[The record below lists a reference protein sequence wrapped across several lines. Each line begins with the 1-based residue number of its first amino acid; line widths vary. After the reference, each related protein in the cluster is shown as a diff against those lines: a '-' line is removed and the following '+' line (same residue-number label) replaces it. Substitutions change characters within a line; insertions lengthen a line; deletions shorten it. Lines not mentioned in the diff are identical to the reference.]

1 MWKQWDCRYGI
12 DLGTCS
18 TLIYEQGKGIVLQ
31 EPSVIAVRRD
41 GGEIAAVGDEAQA
54 MIGRTSD
61 AIEVI
66 SPLQDG
72 VIADLPMTLSMLRH
86 FVRKMGKRR
95 GPLRFVQRPEYVITV
110 PCVIDPVKRRAVE
123 TTMIQMGAKKVT
135 TVEGPLAAAM
145 GSGMPVEEPVGSM
158 VIDIGGGVAQA
169 AIVSLGGIVVSHT
182 VPKGGVSIDD
192 SIVDY
197 VKHAYNLVI
206 GRRTAQMIK
215 HTIGSAVTPDP
226 EEKMEIRGRSML
238 NGLPQGMTLYAGDIH
253 KLLEDFVK
261 SIIDAIRACLEKC
274 PPELV
279 GDIMMRGIMLSGGG
293 ALLRGLDRRLQEETD
308 VPMFVADRPL
318 ECIALGA
325 GKLLGE

>member
-1 MWKQWDCRYGI
+1 MWKGRNFRFGI

-18 TLIYEQGKGIVLQ
+18 TLFYEQGKGIVLQ
-31 EPSVIAVRRD
+31 EPSLVAVRKD
-41 GGEIAAVGDEAQA
+41 NGEIAAVGAEAQA
-54 MIGRTSD
+54 MVGRTS
-61 AIEVI
+61 ASLEIV

-72 VIADLPMTLSMLRH
+72 VIADLPMTLAMLRH
-86 FVRKMGKRR
+86 FAKKMGKSR
-95 GPLRFVQRPEYVITV
+95 GPLRFVQRPEYVISV
-110 PCVIDPVKRRAVE
+110 PCFIDPVKRRAVE
-123 TTMIQMGAKKVT
+123 VTMMQMGARKVT

-158 VIDIGGGVAQA
+158 VIDIGGGVSQA

-182 VPKGGVSIDD
+182 VSKGGVSIDE
-192 SIVDY
+192 SIVDF

-206 GRRTAQMIK
+206 GRRTAEAIK
-215 HTIGSAVTPDP
+215 HTIGSAVEPEP
-226 EEKMEIRGRSML
+226 EEKMEIRGRSMV
-238 NGLPQGMTLYAGDIH
+238 NGLPQSMTLHAREIY
-253 KLLEDFVK
+253 KLFEDFVK
-261 SIIDAIRACLEKC
+261 GIIDAIRVCLERC

-293 ALLRGLDRRLQEETD
+293 SLLRGLDRRLQAETD

-318 ECIALGA
+318 ECIAIGA